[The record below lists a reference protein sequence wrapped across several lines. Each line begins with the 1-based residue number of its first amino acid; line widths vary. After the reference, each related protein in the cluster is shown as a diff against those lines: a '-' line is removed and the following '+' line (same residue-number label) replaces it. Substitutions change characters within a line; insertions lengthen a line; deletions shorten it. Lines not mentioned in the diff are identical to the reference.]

1 MVTALQLASICIRYE
16 PQYAGSVRMYGAA
29 SVRSVGMD
37 MALCACLPV
46 CVKAVTLAVALGG
59 V

>member
-29 SVRSVGMD
+29 SVRSVGMY
-37 MALCACLPV
+37 MALCACLP
-46 CVKAVTLAVALGG
+46 VKAVTLAVALGG